1 MLVED
6 NGKGETVFIF
16 AIKSKP
22 AMNTNPS
29 ERGTA
34 QIPIDAELQSILL
47 QFTNSREHLN
57 NYLQAI
63 RDRHLFDLIEDEVGK
78 VNDDLVNAITGLSMV
93 LADRMSYQIIE
104 NK

>member
-1 MLVED
+1 
-6 NGKGETVFIF
+6 
-16 AIKSKP
+16 
-22 AMNTNPS
+22 MNTNPS

-47 QFTNSREHLN
+47 QVTNSRAQLN